1 MIPLRWHLRR
11 CVGALRWQGLVGL
24 GLAGAA
30 ATLYVTGISPGM
42 ARLTQL
48 QQEALSVRDFA
59 RTTSGTTDVTPP
71 TQETWLEHFYR
82 LLPARSSAPDWLR
95 VIFSAAR
102 AQSLRLEL
110 GDYKLKIEKNGRLVA
125 YEIGFPVHGTYL
137 QMRRFIAEVLD
148 QIPAVALDEFLIKR
162 EAIGDPAIEAS
173 IRFTLFMN
181 GS

>member
-11 CVGALRWQGLVGL
+11 CVRALRWRGLVGL

-30 ATLYVTGISPGM
+30 ATLYVTGIGPGM
-42 ARLTQL
+42 ARMTQL
-48 QQEALSVRDFA
+48 QQEALSVRDYA
-59 RTTSGTTDVTPP
+59 RTAGSTANVTPP

-95 VIFSAAR
+95 VIFTAAR
-102 AQSLRLEL
+102 AQSLSLAL

-125 YEIGFPVHGTYL
+125 YEIGLPVRGTYV
-137 QMRRFIAEVLD
+137 QMRQFIAEVLD
-148 QIPAVALDEFLIKR
+148 QIPAVALDEFIIKR
-162 EAIGDPAIEAS
+162 EAIGDPTIEAS

-181 GS
+181 GN